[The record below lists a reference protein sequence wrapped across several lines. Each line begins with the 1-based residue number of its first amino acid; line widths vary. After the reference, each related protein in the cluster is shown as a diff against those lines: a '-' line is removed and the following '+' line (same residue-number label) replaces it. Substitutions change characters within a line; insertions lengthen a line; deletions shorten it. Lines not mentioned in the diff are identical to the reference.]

1 MRILG
6 AARTSWR
13 YLWRSRRIYTCSKVQ
28 AVEMA
33 MAMNRFFSLAAERIG
48 GGRCGSVLLCV
59 GCPYTVFV
67 ILIPVIASHS
77 AETVASLSMGDDLG
91 ALPRGTLNAG
101 ERLLRARME
110 EAVCSLPQYLNSNTI
125 FRSVRNCKTTD

>member
-1 MRILG
+1 
-6 AARTSWR
+6 
-13 YLWRSRRIYTCSKVQ
+13 
-28 AVEMA
+28 
-33 MAMNRFFSLAAERIG
+33 
-48 GGRCGSVLLCV
+48 
-59 GCPYTVFV
+59 
-67 ILIPVIASHS
+67 
-77 AETVASLSMGDDLG
+77 MGDDLG